1 MFLSDMHIIVMHIDF
16 LYTSQV
22 LRIFISI
29 FLWNHEMLHY
39 LKMCFHGKKREKI
52 IHLREWLMLAQ
63 VIIINQKM
71 MKLSLKGVK

>member
-1 MFLSDMHIIVMHIDF
+1 
-16 LYTSQV
+16 
-22 LRIFISI
+22 
-29 FLWNHEMLHY
+29 MLHY